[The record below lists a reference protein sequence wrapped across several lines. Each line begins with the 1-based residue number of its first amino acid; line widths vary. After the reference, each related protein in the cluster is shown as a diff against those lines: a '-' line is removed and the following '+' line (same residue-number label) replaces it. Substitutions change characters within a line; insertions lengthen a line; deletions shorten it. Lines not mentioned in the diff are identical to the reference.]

1 MVTHLVLWFT
11 NRWKRIIML
20 TGPSVVM
27 VIVWLWNT
35 ADKYSVMSDGIR
47 LFDVVQMPYMYNT
60 CPVT

>member
-1 MVTHLVLWFT
+1 
-11 NRWKRIIML
+11 ML

-27 VIVWLWNT
+27 IIVWLWNT
-35 ADKYSVMSDGIR
+35 ADTYSVMSDGIR